1 MVTVLRPLSTSELLD
16 RTFHL
21 YRNHFPVFAG
31 ITAIPQLFILAM
43 QLGGAAL
50 MMRAR
55 GPGAMILIVG
65 GYLLFYLA
73 IFIAQAPTI
82 VAVSNLHMEKPIG
95 IGSAYSSAKGSLPR
109 VLWIVFLIFLIMAGF
124 FSLGSLAAALLVGV
138 LEVDGQPWV
147 SGVVAVVAMAAV
159 AFWALRWF
167 LNWSLVIPAT
177 VLEGGWFRV
186 SIRRSKALAVGTRFR
201 IFVVYSLMGLFV
213 VVTSFTIQFLL
224 ILSLGFF
231 HLRDVHTVQ
240 AAILGMQ
247 AIGIFVS
254 TSLVGALATIALSL
268 IYYDQR
274 VRKEGFD
281 LQLMMSTLESSM
293 PAAAAVPIS

>member
-1 MVTVLRPLSTSELLD
+1 
-16 RTFHL
+16 
-21 YRNHFPVFAG
+21 
-31 ITAIPQLFILAM
+31 
-43 QLGGAAL
+43 
-50 MMRAR
+50 
-55 GPGAMILIVG
+55 
-65 GYLLFYLA
+65 
-73 IFIAQAPTI
+73 
-82 VAVSNLHMEKPIG
+82 
-95 IGSAYSSAKGSLPR
+95 
-109 VLWIVFLIFLIMAGF
+109 
-124 FSLGSLAAALLVGV
+124 
-138 LEVDGQPWV
+138 
-147 SGVVAVVAMAAV
+147 
-159 AFWALRWF
+159 
-167 LNWSLVIPAT
+167 
-177 VLEGGWFRV
+177 
-186 SIRRSKALAVGTRFR
+186 VGTRFR
-201 IFVVYSLMGLFV
+201 IFVVYFLMGLFV

-293 PAAAAVPIS
+293 PAAAAAPIS